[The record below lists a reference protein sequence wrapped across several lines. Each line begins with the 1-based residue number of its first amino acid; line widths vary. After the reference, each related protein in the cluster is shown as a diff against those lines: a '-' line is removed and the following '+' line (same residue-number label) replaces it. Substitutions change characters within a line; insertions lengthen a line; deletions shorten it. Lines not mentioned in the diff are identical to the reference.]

1 MCLGVILKRSRA
13 VVHIAAKRERFVVHV
28 KPYAIGIIY
37 RTFVHAVN
45 IYNKSVE
52 IKGKNKTID
61 LLNEGEIN
69 FLKTPGLSKITL
81 PLMLP
86 MLTGDKR
93 PDYYLGLFEKT
104 MVNRETTRLKLIRST
119 PDGLPLFDTDLKVS
133 IENYKIKED
142 AEEGL
147 DMFVDVELL
156 QYRDLLERN
165 IKLITLRSVW
175 PADELVPV
183 EKMLEKRPP
192 DWEKIAG
199 FAREYELKSILRE
212 LPDFCG
218 VLTEKSVDAP
228 VEKPMADDLFS
239 WGAAQPVPEKNPE
252 KPEQGVLF

>member
-1 MCLGVILKRSRA
+1 MPVTPSKL
-13 VVHIAAKRERFVVHV
+13 
-28 KPYAIGIIY
+28 P
-37 RTFVHAVN
+37 
-45 IYNKSVE
+45 VE

-69 FLKTPGLSKITL
+69 FLKTPGLTKITL

-156 QYRDLLERN
+156 QYRDYGTKKVSLKKITETGQQVLSVQKERDSSTAPKATQYTVKRYDTLWDIAARELGDPN
-165 IKLITLRSVW
+165 RWREIYELNKGKISDPNLIRENW
-175 PADELVPV
+175 ELVLP
-183 EKMLEKRPP
+183 KR
-192 DWEKIAG
+192 
-199 FAREYELKSILRE
+199 
-212 LPDFCG
+212 
-218 VLTEKSVDAP
+218 
-228 VEKPMADDLFS
+228 
-239 WGAAQPVPEKNPE
+239 
-252 KPEQGVLF
+252 